1 MAQDTGNI
9 RCSCSSVHAP
19 RVEEF
24 ERHHIVP
31 KSEGGK
37 SVPENLVWLC
47 PTAHSNVHKRLRA
60 LLVKGVQPPNG
71 NHVVRAIAQAAYAAI
86 LTDAYTRNMLL

>member
-1 MAQDTGNI
+1 MAQDAVNI
-9 RCSCSSVHAP
+9 KCACSSTHAP
-19 RVEEF
+19 TVEEF

-37 SVPENLVWLC
+37 SVAENLVWLC

-60 LLVKGVQPPNG
+60 LLVKGKQPPNG
-71 NHVVRAIAQAAYAAI
+71 NHLVRSIALTAYTAILADAYA
-86 LTDAYTRNMLL
+86 RNMLP